1 MYAKFSILQETNN
14 LRAQRT
20 MATMN
25 ISIPDEMREW
35 VEIQIKSGHYANA
48 SDYLRDLIRHNQ
60 SEVEAIRLAL
70 IEGEQSG
77 VSDMTINK
85 VIAKAKRKLKK

>member
-1 MYAKFSILQETNN
+1 
-14 LRAQRT
+14 

-35 VEIQIKSGHYANA
+35 VEAQIRSGHYANA
-48 SDYLRDLIRHNQ
+48 SDYIRDLIRHNQ
-60 SEVEAIRLAL
+60 TNVETIRLAL

-77 VSDMTINK
+77 VSDLTIDK
-85 VIAKAKRKLKK
+85 IIARSKRKLKK

>member
-1 MYAKFSILQETNN
+1 
-14 LRAQRT
+14 

-35 VEIQIKSGHYANA
+35 VETQIKSGSYANA

-77 VSDMTINK
+77 VSNMTIGKIIN
-85 VIAKAKRKLKK
+85 KAKRKLKR